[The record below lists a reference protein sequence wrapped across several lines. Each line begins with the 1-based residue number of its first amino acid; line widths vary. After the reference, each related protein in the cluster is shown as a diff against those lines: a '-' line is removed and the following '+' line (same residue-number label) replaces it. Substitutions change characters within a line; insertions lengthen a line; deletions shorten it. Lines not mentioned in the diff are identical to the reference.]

1 MSSHRF
7 IFTKLTQILIT
18 YIKFSVILAFF
29 INIPFIL
36 IHCFYFINSALYKHE
51 WFYWSKIMLISVFF
65 YCLSIFLNYF
75 YIFPKILD
83 LFLNFEK
90 NNFFF
95 PLHFEAKIDDFISMA
110 FLWFFNI
117 IICFQIPIFTHI
129 SLYYNLINLKNILK
143 NRKYFYLFFI
153 FLSAFLA
160 PPEIITQLILY
171 SIFSFIF
178 EILILILLIIFN

>member
-1 MSSHRF
+1 MG
-7 IFTKLTQILIT
+7 
-18 YIKFSVILAFF
+18 
-29 INIPFIL
+29 
-36 IHCFYFINSALYKHE
+36 
-51 WFYWSKIMLISVFF
+51 
-65 YCLSIFLNYF
+65 LSIFLNYF

-129 SLYYNLINLKNILK
+129 SLYYNLINSYSDVYKKIYASASSVSRWNSFNSAKKKSLLELSK
-143 NRKYFYLFFI
+143 KYI
-153 FLSAFLA
+153 QWIHSK
-160 PPEIITQLILY
+160 
-171 SIFSFIF
+171 
-178 EILILILLIIFN
+178 